1 MLRGGVDIRV
11 LLSNSLRR
19 MKKTAVR
26 SATSVIN
33 LPERID
39 QLSAKRQE
47 IIRPILEHPREYVL
61 LSVRAMAKR
70 LHTDPA
76 TVVRIVRGLGF
87 SSYREFQHHLHEL
100 SLAFATSLDTMQ
112 VVSRDSDMP
121 AYVRDSLG
129 QDLKNLQGLKN
140 SLDAQRLASVA
151 KRFYEARRIVLVA
164 SDLAAV
170 LAQYLE
176 YQISLLGLPIF
187 SATSAGRITHLVR
200 SLTKQDLVLA
210 ITFRRGLRQ
219 TVEGVQQA
227 RTHGAYCIGVC
238 DTYLSPLARECD
250 ELFIAAIES
259 TSFGA
264 SYVAPIC
271 LLNAIV
277 AACAQYRRP
286 QTLALLKEIA
296 EEQRKGFRWWNS

>member
-1 MLRGGVDIRV
+1 
-11 LLSNSLRR
+11 
-19 MKKTAVR
+19 MKKTAVPNPL
-26 SATSVIN
+26 AIN

-47 IIRPILEHPREYVL
+47 VIRPILEHPREYVL

-70 LHTDPA
+70 LDTDPA

-112 VVSRDSDMP
+112 AVSRDSDMP

-151 KRFYEARRIVLVA
+151 KRFYEARRIVLLA
-164 SDLAAV
+164 SDLAAT
-170 LAQYLE
+170 LAAYLE
-176 YQISLLGLPIF
+176 YQTSVLGLPIF

-200 SLTKQDLVLA
+200 AVTKQDLVMA

-227 RTHGAYCIGVC
+227 RAHGAYCIGIA

-250 ELFIAAIES
+250 ELFVASTVMAPATSAIFARCRALIS
-259 TSFGA
+259 A
-264 SYVAPIC
+264 SAKMAVLIC
-271 LLNAIV
+271 VPFMSERPSL
-277 AACAQYRRP
+277 ACNR
-286 QTLALLKEIA
+286 
-296 EEQRKGFRWWNS
+296 